1 MEFRYYVYILTNKSN
16 NVLYIGIT
24 DDIKRR
30 LYEHKNKL
38 NEGFTSKYNVH
49 KLVYLEDTNNVLDAI
64 AREKQLKRWS
74 RAKKIALI
82 ESVNKEWKDLA
93 EGEL

>member
-38 NEGFTSKYNVH
+38 NEGFTSRYNVH
-49 KLVYLEDTNNVLDAI
+49 KLVYLEDTNNVLEAI

>member
-1 MEFRYYVYILTNKSN
+1 MKFRYYVYILTNKSN

-38 NEGFTSKYNVH
+38 NEGFTNKYNVH